1 MPELIPA
8 ELGSPEWLAARRV
21 GEPITDEPTH
31 DLAAHATAGRRHELI
46 RADQESINAAMGWPP
61 DE

>member
-1 MPELIPA
+1 MSDDKIN
-8 ELGSPEWLAARRV
+8 
-21 GEPITDEPTH
+21 
-31 DLAAHATAGRRHELI
+31 DLAERRERERLRIQELI